1 MIHVCVLILC
11 DVSNPLNPKPNNR
24 KYETRLYN
32 ITHMHPHTLSQG
44 SGLVYKLYKDIIK
57 KNERYFLKTENDFR
71 LRLEIYF
78 HHFLELYLY
87 ITTLI

>member
-57 KNERYFLKTENDFR
+57 KKRK
-71 LRLEIYF
+71 I
-78 HHFLELYLY
+78 FLENGKRFQIKIRDLFPPLS
-87 ITTLI
+87 

>member
-44 SGLVYKLYKDIIK
+44 SGLVYKLCQRYKKI
-57 KNERYFLKTENDFR
+57 R
-71 LRLEIYF
+71 EI
-78 HHFLELYLY
+78 FLENGKRF
-87 ITTLI
+87 